1 MGDKHHAPLTPQ
13 SIMCYLIL
21 SISSSKDETSLYMF
35 KNQLNRDG
43 SNIQRDPPQL
53 SFKTKLYTELL
64 LFTKYDVLDFSKCC
78 VTTVNSDDDY
88 KKVVIGSVL
97 KELKVQTDDLL
108 IKLPV

>member
-43 SNIQRDPPQL
+43 SNIQRDPP
-53 SFKTKLYTELL
+53 
-64 LFTKYDVLDFSKCC
+64 
-78 VTTVNSDDDY
+78 
-88 KKVVIGSVL
+88 
-97 KELKVQTDDLL
+97 
-108 IKLPV
+108 